1 MACPRAP
8 RLQLLLP
15 AREYI
20 TAFTSRITLETAE
33 RLYVMSRGDL
43 AVVQGLEKG
52 IALLQSA
59 LDLLSVGHDPRVG
72 ASWCGLA
79 HPALA
84 PQLWAW

>member
-1 MACPRAP
+1 M
-8 RLQLLLP
+8 
-15 AREYI
+15 
-20 TAFTSRITLETAE
+20 
-33 RLYVMSRGDL
+33 
-43 AVVQGLEKG
+43 VQGLEKG

-59 LDLLSVGHDPRVG
+59 LDPLSVGHDPRVG